1 MRTVIGLLLVLAG
14 GAVIIFGIGM
24 ALMQL
29 FGLYQSAMNNAMGM
43 GATAEQDASRA
54 MIRGVI
60 VGACGVPFLIAGSV
74 MLKVTLFQRLSGSS
88 RASNL
93 KSRRGRST

>member
-1 MRTVIGLLLVLAG
+1 MKATVGLILVLVG
-14 GAVIIFGIGM
+14 GGVIVFGIGTAMM
-24 ALMQL
+24 AL
-29 FGLYQSAMNNAMGM
+29 FGLYGNAIDNAMGM

-74 MLKVTLFQRLSGSS
+74 LLKVTMFQRM
-88 RASNL
+88 A
-93 KSRRGRST
+93 RGRGAGKRQT